1 MNQTQKQLVKML
13 SSAVRKEQVTFNLDE
28 SIDWEALIEEAK
40 EHKVS
45 GLAYSAV
52 KNNIGQLNIDDAL
65 LNEWKRD
72 VIFSSMHQSKHV
84 KQVSELLQVF
94 NDHEIPVI
102 ILKGMVLRN
111 LFPNPDLR
119 TMSDVDVLVH
129 EEDLGR
135 IEDML
140 TAMNFTKVED
150 PQEKHDV
157 YYKPGGIKIEVHWSL
172 TEDGMFKGGKAY
184 EEGIWDRTR
193 EVEVLGVKTLTLGY
207 NDFIFHLI
215 IHMASHVAY
224 HGFGVRYLV
233 DLVVMIEQQGQ
244 FIDWQEVIRLIDL
257 CQIRKFSAVIFRCC
271 EDLFGLKLPK
281 EVAQLATVD
290 SNYLTLFEDEV
301 MNSGVHGYRE
311 SGEVLSRQISYNNQ
325 KQLSP
330 LQKMMNLFFPAI
342 DEMSDKYHYAKKN
355 KFLAPIAWIHH
366 LFVGL
371 FHPTYSFKDKVKLMT
386 SGYQTVKKRADMI
399 EWLELE

>member
-13 SSAVRKEQVTFNLDE
+13 SSAIRKEQATFNLDE
-28 SIDWEALIEEAK
+28 SIDWKALIEEAK

-52 KNNIGQLNIDDAL
+52 KNNIGQLNIDDML

-102 ILKGMVLRN
+102 ILKGMVLRS

-119 TMSDVDVLVH
+119 TMGDVDVLVH
-129 EEDLGR
+129 EEDLAR
-135 IEDML
+135 VEEML
-140 TAMNFTKVED
+140 IATNFTKVEA

-157 YYKPGGIKIEVHWSL
+157 YYKSGGVKIEVHWSL
-172 TEDGMFKGGKAY
+172 IEDGMFKGGKDY
-184 EEGIWDRTR
+184 EAGIWNRTR
-193 EVEVLGVKTLTLGY
+193 EVDVLGVKTLTLGY
-207 NDFIFHLI
+207 NDFICHLI
-215 IHMASHVAY
+215 LHMAAHAVS

-233 DLVVMIEQQGQ
+233 DLVVMIEQQGHL
-244 FIDWQEVIRLIDL
+244 IDWQEVIRLIDL
-257 CQIRKFSAVIFRCC
+257 CQIRKFSAVIFECC
-271 EDLFGLKLPK
+271 EDLFGLNLPK
-281 EVAQLATVD
+281 EVEQLAIVEQ
-290 SNYLTLFEDEV
+290 NYLTLFEDEI
-301 MNSGVHGYRE
+301 MSSGVHGYRE
-311 SGEVLSRQISYNNQ
+311 SSEVLSRQISYN
-325 KQLSP
+325 KHKKLSP
-330 LQKMMNLFFPAI
+330 FQKMMNLFFPSI
-342 DEMSDKYHYAKKN
+342 DKMSDKYHYAKKN
-355 KFLAPIAWIHH
+355 KLLAPIAWIHH

-386 SGYQTVKKRADMI
+386 SGYQVVKKRTNMI
-399 EWLELE
+399 KWLELE